1 MEIITE
7 TIYKFLDIWIMV
19 AFVGAVITSFNDAP
33 GTFEEG
39 FGHFFSWM
47 FLPIIVPIILII
59 GLFRKDFK
67 LIKEFFIYTMKTKK
81 EENDEENK

>member
-1 MEIITE
+1 METITEII
-7 TIYKFLDIWIMV
+7 YKYLDIWIMV
-19 AFVGAVITSFNDAP
+19 AFLGAVITSFNDAP

-39 FGHFFSWM
+39 SVHFFSWM
-47 FLPIIVPIILII
+47 FLPIIAPIILII

-67 LIKEFFIYTMKTKK
+67 LINEFFIYIMKTKK